1 MKWSEGGA
9 FMGIDTAFERL
20 LEDFMRYVHIERQLS
35 PNTGRSYDQTL
46 RQYAAFCRDHQ
57 LRSIELASARR
68 YLYALYDQELARATI
83 AQKVSCLKQ
92 FGRFL
97 TRDTDEPNPFDGLKA
112 PKRQQGLPTFLV
124 PTEYERFLDA
134 FRSSDTLGN
143 RNVALVELLY
153 ATGMRVSEV
162 VQLDLRDLATDHS
175 YVHVYGKGGKERIAP
190 IGTFA
195 KDALELYLPSRDPV
209 AGHEQA
215 LFLSHS
221 GRRLTTD
228 AIRKIMKKGEQ
239 LVGKH
244 VTPHALRHSFA
255 TDLLERGA
263 DLRVVQEL
271 LGHAS
276 LSTTGQ
282 YTHVTTERLRHVY
295 QQAHP
300 RA

>member
-1 MKWSEGGA
+1 MKWVEGGSQ
-9 FMGIDTAFERL
+9 MGVDSEFDVLRKSFL
-20 LEDFMRYVHIERQLS
+20 RYVHIERQLS

-46 RQYAAFCRDHQ
+46 RQYAAFCLDHQ
-57 LRSIELASARR
+57 LRSIELATARR
-68 YLYALYDQELARATI
+68 YLFALYDQKASKSTI

-92 FGRFL
+92 FGRFV
-97 TRDTDEPNPFDGLKA
+97 TRDTDEINPFEGLKA
-112 PKRQQGLPTFLV
+112 PKRVQTLPTFLV
-124 PTEYERFLDA
+124 PSEYERFLEAFRTTDA
-134 FRSSDTLGN
+134 FGA
-143 RNVALVELLY
+143 RNVALIELLY
-153 ATGMRVSEV
+153 ATGMRVSELAGLNV
-162 VQLDLRDLATDHS
+162 KDLDPDLE
-175 YVHVYGKGGKERIAP
+175 YVHVYGKGRKERITP
-190 IGTFA
+190 IGSFA
-195 KDALELYLPSRDPV
+195 RKALRLYLEERQPFEV
-209 AGHEQA
+209 EEQA
-215 LFLSHS
+215 IFLSRS

-228 AIRKIMKKGEQ
+228 GIRKILKKGDP
-239 LVGKH
+239 LLSKH

-263 DLRVVQEL
+263 DLRAVQEL

>member
-1 MKWSEGGA
+1 
-9 FMGIDTAFERL
+9 MGLDKEFERL
-20 LEDFMRYVHIERQLS
+20 RKDFLRYVHIERQLS

-46 RQYAAFCRDHQ
+46 RQYAAFCLDHQ
-57 LRSIELASARR
+57 LRSIELATARR
-68 YLYALYDQELARATI
+68 YLYALYDQQASRSTI

-97 TRDTDEPNPFDGLKA
+97 TRDTDAVNPFEGLKT
-112 PKRQQGLPTFLV
+112 PKRAQTLPTFLV
-124 PTEYERFLDA
+124 PSEYERFLEA
-134 FRSSDTLGN
+134 FRTEDILGN
-143 RNVALVELLY
+143 RNVAMIELLY
-153 ATGMRVSEV
+153 ATGMRVSELAGLNL
-162 VQLDLRDLATDHS
+162 QDLDQDVE
-175 YVHVYGKGGKERIAP
+175 YVHVYGKGRKERITP
-190 IGTFA
+190 IGSFARQALQVYLRERRA
-195 KDALELYLPSRDPV
+195 KDDQ
-209 AGHEQA
+209 EQA
-215 LFLSHS
+215 VFVSKS

-228 AIRKIMKKGEQ
+228 GIRKILKKGDH
-239 LVGKH
+239 LLSKH

-263 DLRVVQEL
+263 DLRAVQEL